1 MNKKILLSALVLA
14 TSITANSQKF
24 TKLEDNDPTQQT
36 EQIEQDKDTAKEKAK
51 KAEKKKEAAKKEA
64 TRKQPSVAAKYL
76 EGAVPLVDGKVVW
89 TTTVNCPGVTAQQAY
104 ERAIAFLKAYCKE
117 KGKVHEKKSQE
128 SSIAVVNSEDHQIG
142 ARIHEDI
149 VFVNK
154 GLQYDCAI
162 LHYTLVVDCKADGK
176 CDITMH
182 RMSYTYEEDRGGGT
196 FPAEDMLSDENALNK
211 DHSDIRRGAG
221 FKKFRTKTIDS
232 KDRLFKRLS
241 NAINGI
247 ADEAAEEK

>member
-14 TSITANSQKF
+14 TSITTANSQKF
-24 TKLEDNDPTQQT
+24 TKFEDDATTQQT
-36 EQIEQDKDTAKEKAK
+36 EQVAKDKKADKEKAK
-51 KAEKKKEAAKKEA
+51 KAETKETVKKK
-64 TRKQPSVAAKYL
+64 QPRVAEKYL

-89 TTTVNCPGVTAQQAY
+89 TTTVDCPGVTAQQAY
-104 ERAIAFLKAYCKE
+104 ERAIAFLKAFCKE
-117 KGKVHEKKSQE
+117 KGKVHEKKSQI

-142 ARIHEDI
+142 ARIHEDV

-162 LHYTLVVDCKADGK
+162 LHYTLVVDCKVDGK
-176 CDITMH
+176 CNITMN

-247 ADEAAEEK
+247 ADETPEEK

>member
-1 MNKKILLSALVLA
+1 MNKKILLSALALA
-14 TSITANSQKF
+14 ATITANSQKF

-36 EQIEQDKDTAKEKAK
+36 EQVAQDKKADKEKAK
-51 KAEKKKEAAKKEA
+51 KAEAKKATTKKKA
-64 TRKQPSVAAKYL
+64 SVDAKYL

-89 TTTVNCPGVTAQQAY
+89 TTTVDCPGVSAQQAY
-104 ERAIAFLKAYCKE
+104 ERAIAFLKAFCQE

-162 LHYTLVVDCKADGK
+162 FHYTLIVDCKADGK
-176 CDITMH
+176 CDITMN

-241 NAINGI
+241 DAINGKV
-247 ADEAAEEK
+247 DETAGEK

>member
-1 MNKKILLSALVLA
+1 MNKKILLSALALA
-14 TSITANSQKF
+14 ATITANSQKF

-36 EQIEQDKDTAKEKAK
+36 EQVAQDKKADKEKAK
-51 KAEKKKEAAKKEA
+51 KAEAKKATTKKKA
-64 TRKQPSVAAKYL
+64 SVDAKYL

-89 TTTVNCPGVTAQQAY
+89 TTTVDCPGVSAQQAY
-104 ERAIAFLKAYCKE
+104 ERAITFLKAFCKE
-117 KGKVHEKKSQE
+117 KGKVHEKKSQI

-162 LHYTLVVDCKADGK
+162 LHYTLVVDCKTDGK
-176 CDITMH
+176 CDITMN

-196 FPAEDMLSDENALNK
+196 FPAEDMLSDENALNN

-241 NAINGI
+241 DAINGKV
-247 ADEAAEEK
+247 DETTEEK